1 MHISLKKQF
10 WELHKLREAI
20 EREVNWKPAKI
31 PALQKVTSMLHG
43 IEKPKKET
51 LDRLSLFVGFQ
62 DWEGFQKAI
71 HGETSAEENYSMK
84 NIGEK
89 QKPDFQENKNGSFPE
104 D

>member
-31 PALQKVTSMLHG
+31 PALQ
-43 IEKPKKET
+43 
-51 LDRLSLFVGFQ
+51 SLFVGFQ

-84 NIGEK
+84 DVGEK

>member
-1 MHISLKKQF
+1 MMKKYVFLCQNLDFFSYLCRENHQTMHISMK
-10 WELHKLREAI
+10 
-20 EREVNWKPAKI
+20 
-31 PALQKVTSMLHG
+31 
-43 IEKPKKET
+43 KPKKET

-62 DWEGFQKAI
+62 DWEGLQKAI